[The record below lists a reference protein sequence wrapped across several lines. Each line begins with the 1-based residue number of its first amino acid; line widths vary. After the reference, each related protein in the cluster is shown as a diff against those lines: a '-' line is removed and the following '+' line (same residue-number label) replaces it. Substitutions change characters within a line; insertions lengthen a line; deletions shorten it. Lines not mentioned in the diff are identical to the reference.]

1 MEVRGMK
8 LSPISIIPI
17 LVVFDLMVAGLAY
30 AILLSLGV
38 IVDFW
43 LVTAVLL
50 AAAGLSVIGL
60 FFIDLHRKDG
70 EA

>member
-1 MEVRGMK
+1 MK

-17 LVVFDLMVAGLAY
+17 TVVFDLMVAGLVY